1 MKSLW
6 GAGGLFRGG
15 NLGGILMW
23 MSRIAVDFLKD
34 VYLL

>member
-1 MKSLW
+1 MKNLR
-6 GAGGLFRGG
+6 GVGGLFRGRK
-15 NLGGILMW
+15 LSSILMW